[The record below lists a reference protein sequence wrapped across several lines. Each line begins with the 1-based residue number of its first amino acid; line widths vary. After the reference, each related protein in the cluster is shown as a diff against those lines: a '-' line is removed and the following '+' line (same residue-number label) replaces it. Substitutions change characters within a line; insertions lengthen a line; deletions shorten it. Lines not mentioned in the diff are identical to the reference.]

1 MKYTVGDIKDV
12 IIKQKIF
19 KAKVINE
26 NKEVKILE
34 FNSIIKEK
42 YNDNLYI
49 CLDVFGYVANRTPI
63 ENLIE
68 IIED

>member
-1 MKYTVGDIKDV
+1 MKYTVEDIKDV
-12 IIKQKIF
+12 ITKQTIF
-19 KAKVINE
+19 KAKVTNE

-42 YNDNLYI
+42 SNDNLYI

-63 ENLIE
+63 ENIVE
-68 IIED
+68 IIEE

>member
-1 MKYTVGDIKDV
+1 MKYTIEEVKNV
-12 IIKQKIF
+12 ITKQKVF
-19 KAKVINE
+19 KTKVITE

-42 YNDNLYI
+42 CNGNLYI
-49 CLDVFGYVANRTPI
+49 CLEIFDYIINRTPI
-63 ENLIE
+63 ENIVE